1 MPVVLGLL
9 GALLFGAN
17 GSLTKVV
24 IEAGLSPVQVTQFRT
39 LGSAIL
45 AGLMLLAID
54 RGAFRISWRRLVS
67 MAVLGIFGI
76 ALLQSTYAVAIS
88 LLPVGIALLLEYL
101 AVLAV
106 AVIARI
112 FFKEK
117 VKGRVWIAIALV
129 LTGLAVVAKVWD
141 SPLDAVGV
149 LWGLAAAGFL
159 TFYFIFGERQIN
171 ATSPLAVLFWAS
183 TFAAIFW
190 AFFSGWWELTP
201 ETFGQSVSL
210 GGALDAVELPLWVP
224 LTSVIVLG
232 SFLPFLLSFFALSK
246 LKATTAGILASSEI
260 IFAFAVAWLWLGE
273 ALDIV
278 QVLGAAI
285 VLVGIVLAQTA
296 RPGKVID
303 PDLALMTGPI
313 PRVAPDRPS
322 S

>member
-39 LGSAIL
+39 LGSAVL
-45 AGLMLLAID
+45 AGIVLLIID
-54 RGAFRISWRRLVS
+54 RSAFRISWRQLIS

-76 ALLQSTYAVAIS
+76 ALLQATYAEAIT

-112 FFKEK
+112 VFKER
-117 VKGRVWIAIALV
+117 VKGRVWVAIVLV
-129 LTGLAVVAKVWD
+129 LAGLAVVAKVWD
-141 SPLDAVGV
+141 SPLDAIGV
-149 LWGLAAAGFL
+149 VWGLAAAAFL

-183 TFAAIFW
+183 LFAAIFW
-190 AFFSGWWELTP
+190 AFLSGWWELSP
-201 ETFGQSVSL
+201 ETFGQTVSL
-210 GGALDAVELPLWVP
+210 GGALEQVNLPLWLP
-224 LTSVIVLG
+224 LASVIALG

-278 QVLGAAI
+278 QILGAAI

-296 RPGKVID
+296 RPGKVAD

-313 PRVAPDRPS
+313 PTTR
-322 S
+322 